1 MSAKKEARQ
10 RAVEQKILQYKAVVD
25 YLSAKK
31 DVSAIGPSNQVCIET
46 VLRKSGWILLG
57 GSWCKGGQALNLIQA
72 GIKEFGEQYD
82 RLRRAHL
89 KTTVQNFK
97 DG

>member
-1 MSAKKEARQ
+1 
-10 RAVEQKILQYKAVVD
+10 
-25 YLSAKK
+25 
-31 DVSAIGPSNQVCIET
+31 